1 MSTIISLFSW
11 FGVDHTVK
19 RGRAFVFRNKRASGV
34 EYSAWVGWHESRFV
48 SRSRG
53 ILKEGKKMGR
63 RRAVKCE
70 IRLQM

>member
-34 EYSAWVGWHESRFV
+34 EYSAWVGWHESRFCV
-48 SRSRG
+48 SLQG
-53 ILKEGKKMGR
+53 NFEGGKKMGR